1 LAARDARGNR
11 DPMSNSGTGD
21 SVDYACITID
31 NSVDDTNVVLNEFM
45 PKPAVGNEWVEI
57 SIILS
62 VIVFGSYSLI
72 HAYITHHKNIKPIII
87 FYIGVSISIY
97 IHFIYNNLHNNF
109 TLFLEIFSGVLI
121 AVSQFYNLKITPK
134 SCNHSH
140 EHSHK
145 KIKGI
150 ENL

>member
-1 LAARDARGNR
+1 MQNHKILKY
-11 DPMSNSGTGD
+11 SYWL
-21 SVDYACITID
+21 SVICLIHCVTFPIITIILPFLD
-31 NSVDDTNVVLNEFM
+31 IVFEI
-45 PKPAVGNEWVEI
+45 NEWVEI